1 MFQRSKSSK
10 IKSGFTLIEVMVV
23 TVVMGILAAV
33 AVPSAF
39 GIIERSKE
47 KIDLLKLFYLRDALN
62 RALIED
68 PNALYS
74 TASTD
79 ADTKNLTRLLK
90 SETGVTL
97 FVHEV
102 KPGASANIQ
111 AKHGSANDGINMS
124 HLIGNGGIWYN
135 ALVEARFEG
144 VADIVKYRLDTKD
157 NNGIKN
163 DVTENG
169 KAHDTFTIKEDGGG
183 WRTSPK
189 APIFI
194 SEELNNGK
202 SSGLNGITSQGNNKT
217 NYRLTMNFQWSGQD
231 ENSHSV
237 EVALLPNG
245 KTMGNG
251 KKKGS
256 AFRTD
261 HGICFSTYGDIGCA
275 DYKY

>member
-1 MFQRSKSSK
+1 MYTDRQNKRKR
-10 IKSGFTLIEVMVV
+10 GFTLIELMVV
-23 TVVMGILAAV
+23 ISIMGILAAV
-33 AVPSAF
+33 AVPSVF
-39 GIIERSKE
+39 GIVERSKE

-194 SEELNNGK
+194 SKELNNGK